1 MYNKRSDRT
10 EISDLGEFGL
20 IKRITKDI
28 PVKNA
33 STTKGIGDD
42 AAVIDNQNKQTLL
55 STDMLIEGIN
65 FDLVYFPLKH
75 LGYKA
80 AVINFSDIYAMNGVP
95 TQITVSIAV
104 SNRFA
109 VEAIEEIYAGIQL
122 ACDHYKVDFVG
133 GDTSSS
139 PHSLFLSVSVTGQAD
154 KDDIIYRSGAKEN
167 DLLCVSG
174 DVGSAYMGM
183 LILEREKQAF
193 KANPNAQP
201 DLSGQDYLLERQL
214 KPETRADILRILKE
228 AKVKPTSMID
238 VSDGLA
244 SEILHLSTESKVGCN
259 LYEEKLPI
267 DLKTEE
273 VAKEFNIASTVAAL
287 SGGEDYELLFTI
299 DQNDYEKIKDI
310 PEISIIG
317 HITDIKSSA
326 NLVSHDGKVAPLTA
340 QGWDALLDI
349 EKNPEKKKKQEG
361 TRDNEESEE

>member
-20 IKRITKDI
+20 IKRITKGI
-28 PVKNA
+28 PVKNS
-33 STTKGIGDD
+33 STIKGIGDD
-42 AAVIDNQNKQTLL
+42 AAVIDNKNKQTLL

-80 AVINFSDIYAMNGVP
+80 AVINFSDIYAMNGQP

-139 PHSLFLSVSVTGQAD
+139 PHSLFLSVSVTGEAD
-154 KDDIIYRSGAKEN
+154 KDDIVYRSGAKEN

-201 DLSGQDYLLERQL
+201 DFSGQDYLLERQL

-317 HITDIKSSA
+317 HMTDIKSSA

-340 QGWDALLDI
+340 QGWDALLDM

-361 TRDNEESEE
+361 NRDNEDKGE

>member
-1 MYNKRSDRT
+1 MYESRSQRT
-10 EISDLGEFGL
+10 EISELGEFGL
-20 IKRITKDI
+20 IKRITNKI
-28 PVKNA
+28 PLKNN
-33 STTKGIGDD
+33 TTIKGIGDD
-42 AAVIDNQNKQTLL
+42 AAVLEFKNKQTLV

-65 FDLVYFPLKH
+65 FDMTYFPLKH

-80 AVINFSDIYAMNGVP
+80 VVSNIADIHSMNGTP
-95 TQITVSIAV
+95 TQITVNIAL

-109 VEAIEEIYAGIQL
+109 VEAIEEIYSGIQL
-122 ACDHYKVDFVG
+122 ACDNYSVDFVG

-139 PHSLFLSVSVTGQAD
+139 PHGLFLSISAIGYAE
-154 KDDIIYRSGAKEN
+154 KDEIVYRNGAKEN

-174 DVGSAYMGM
+174 DLGAAYIGL

-193 KANPNAQP
+193 KANPNMQP

-214 KPETRADILRILKE
+214 KPESRHDILRILRE

-238 VSDGLA
+238 ISDGLA

-267 DLKTEE
+267 DFKTEE
-273 VAKEFNIASTVAAL
+273 MAKEFSIAPTVAAL

-310 PEISIIG
+310 AEISIIG
-317 HITDIKSSA
+317 HMTDIKSSA

-340 QGWDALLDI
+340 QGWDALLDL
-349 EKNPEKKKKQEG
+349 EKNPKEKNKQKG
-361 TRDNEESEE
+361 TDSNEE